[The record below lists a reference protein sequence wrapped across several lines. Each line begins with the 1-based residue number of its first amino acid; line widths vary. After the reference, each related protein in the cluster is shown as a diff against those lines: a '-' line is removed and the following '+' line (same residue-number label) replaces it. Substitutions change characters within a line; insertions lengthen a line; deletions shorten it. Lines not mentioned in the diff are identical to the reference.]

1 MIVWTSELFTISNA
15 NIGNSDAKK
24 TQYSLGPS
32 DTTPVLAVNCDSGEW
47 GGLTSDNDKHFLFAA
62 LIDSKKL
69 VPKDIN
75 AIVCSD
81 ERTLIFQGF
90 HLLELVKRLEQ
101 GEHWKTRV
109 IASFLPQSHA
119 DRLIGMLFG
128 VSM

>member
-1 MIVWTSELFTISNA
+1 MPFSHA
-15 NIGNSDAKK
+15 NIDKSDIKK
-24 TQYSLGPS
+24 DNQYSLGPS
-32 DTTPVLAVNCDSGEW
+32 DTTPVLAVHSDSGDW
-47 GGLTSDNDKHFLFAA
+47 GGLTWHNNRHLLFNAPINSQK
-62 LIDSKKL
+62 LI
-69 VPKDIN
+69 PKEIN
-75 AIVCSD
+75 AVVCSA

-101 GEHWKTRV
+101 GEPWKTRV